1 MAMLN
6 EWQDYLPDFLDGLV
20 VTLQLTGVS
29 LLLGLPLG
37 LGLALAMTA
46 RRRAIRWPAT
56 LLVEVGRGAPALVVL
71 YFVYYGLP
79 QLSLT
84 WSSFA
89 CAAIALA
96 FTTSAYTAD
105 IFRAGINSIPVGHRE
120 ACQALGLSHAKEL
133 RLVVLPQAIRVVIP
147 PLVGFCILL
156 YQGTSLAF
164 AVSVP
169 ELLSRAY
176 SQASIT
182 YQFTAT
188 LTLAGLVYGAIS
200 LAAVALMRA
209 RWPRRTPTTTAG
221 ATRPPEPPTR
231 THPSWETTS
240 ERRER

>member
-1 MAMLN
+1 MSMLH
-6 EWQDYLPDFLDGLV
+6 EWQEYLPDFLAGLK
-20 VTLQLTGVS
+20 VTLTLTGVS
-29 LLLGLPLG
+29 LFAGLPLG
-37 LGLALAMTA
+37 LLMALAMTSHH
-46 RRRAIRWPAT
+46 RVIRWPAI

-79 QLSLT
+79 QLDLT
-84 WSSFA
+84 WSSFV
-89 CAAIALA
+89 CATIALG
-96 FTTSAYTAD
+96 FTTAAYTAD

-120 ACQALGLSHAKEL
+120 ACQALGLSHAKEM
-133 RLVVLPQAIRVVIP
+133 RLVVLPQAIKVVIP

-188 LTLAGLVYGAIS
+188 LTLAGLVYAAIS
-200 LAAVALMRA
+200 LLAVALMRV
-209 RWPRRTPTTTAG
+209 RWPRRASALTPVTL
-221 ATRPPEPPTR
+221 P
-231 THPSWETTS
+231 
-240 ERRER
+240 

>member
-1 MAMLN
+1 MSMLS
-6 EWQDYLPDFLDGLV
+6 EWRDYLPDYLDGLG
-20 VTLQLTGVS
+20 VTLELTGVS
-29 LLLGLPLG
+29 LLIGLPVG

-46 RRRAIRWPAT
+46 PQRAARWPAT
-56 LLVEVGRGAPALVVL
+56 LLVEIGRGAPALVVL

-96 FTTSAYTAD
+96 FTTAAYTAD
-105 IFRAGINSIPVGHRE
+105 IFRAGINSIPIGHRE
-120 ACQALGLSHAKEL
+120 ACQALGLSRGKEL

-182 YQFTAT
+182 YRFTAT
-188 LTLAGLVYGAIS
+188 LLLAGLVYAAIS

-209 RWPRRTPTTTAG
+209 RWPRRAPSIASGALPAGRPASAGTSKDTP
-221 ATRPPEPPTR
+221 
-231 THPSWETTS
+231 SD
-240 ERRER
+240 RRVQ